1 MRVHTKSL
9 KLIFFSSSA
18 NKPSIVTSHS
28 LPTASQLTFESLFSN
43 NRYRISYTDSINW
56 LPTKA
61 TLNAFNNYCFW
72 HVGTKLNLISDVH
85 SIWSQTHKK
94 FFRHWFYW
102 IDILIKKNILFFEW
116 KPYDDIILSFEWTW
130 KGFQKIVTKKFFLF
144 IENFVCKYF
153 HPILLFVWLHA
164 KTFFTP

>member
-1 MRVHTKSL
+1 MQVLKAEGWKQFGYSSPTSSMIALYTLLLEQSCAVVCRDWKRKVERKKKQVSLKRRKKFRASQMRVHTKSL

-43 NRYRISYTDSINW
+43 NRYGISYTDSINW

-72 HVGTKLNLISDVH
+72 HVGTKLNLISDTH

-94 FFRHWFYW
+94 FFSS
-102 IDILIKKNILFFEW
+102 L
-116 KPYDDIILSFEWTW
+116 
-130 KGFQKIVTKKFFLF
+130 
-144 IENFVCKYF
+144 
-153 HPILLFVWLHA
+153 ILLNRHFN
-164 KTFFTP
+164 